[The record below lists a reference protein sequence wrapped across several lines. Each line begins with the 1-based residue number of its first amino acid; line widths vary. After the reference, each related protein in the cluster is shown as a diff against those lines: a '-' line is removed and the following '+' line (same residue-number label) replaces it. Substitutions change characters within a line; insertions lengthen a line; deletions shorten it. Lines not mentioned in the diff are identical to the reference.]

1 MRDKSLKN
9 LIKKI
14 EQESSQSKMAEI
26 FEVEDQKE
34 LADFVRI
41 VGSVKN
47 HIEPDRS
54 LLLKIL
60 NDISDT
66 KTEKNNAPN
75 TVINR
80 AGFQLKI
87 NKWLKFSVPVALVVL
102 AAIFIWQNPFS
113 SERSQVAEIKSITVE
128 EKAADQ
134 ANKSLKNYI
143 AGEKQS
149 AQLSQSTVG
158 STSSTSTSNGTS
170 TPFDGVA
177 IISEAGSLN
186 FDPGLAQFIAQE
198 KSMSTVD
205 ATLSSF

>member
-1 MRDKSLKN
+1 MRDKNLKN

-26 FEVEDQKE
+26 FEVEDQNE

-66 KTEKNNAPN
+66 KTEKNSVPN
-75 TVINR
+75 PVINR

-113 SERSQVAEIKSITVE
+113 SERSQVAELKNITVE

-149 AQLSQSTVG
+149 AQLSQSTAG
-158 STSSTSTSNGTS
+158 STSSTSTPNGTS
-170 TPFDGVA
+170 TPFDSVA